1 VGNDLESLDW
11 DCAVTFLATPV
22 RRVVD
27 AREGQRDSFDGLPS
41 QHQELFGDIPLDLQ
55 RAGDIPLDLQR
66 AGGSCGEILEIV
78 DLLGDEIGLFAEL
91 PQQLRP

>member
-22 RRVVD
+22 RPVVD
-27 AREGQRDSFDGLPS
+27 ARQGQCDSFDGLPS
-41 QHQELFGDIPLDLQ
+41 QDQELLGDI
-55 RAGDIPLDLQR
+55 ALDLQR

-78 DLLGDEIGLFAEL
+78 DLLGDELGLFAEQ